1 MFCNEAMDS
10 NILAL
15 PVSKIQLLIG
25 WLVCNCFFLPRQFG
39 RQNLDGDQY
48 DPSSSVLMAL
58 QR

>member
-1 MFCNEAMDS
+1 MICNEAMDS

-15 PVSKIQLLIG
+15 PVSKIQLLVG
-25 WLVCNCFFLPRQFG
+25 WFVIAFFLPRQFG
-39 RQNLDGDQY
+39 RQNFYGDQY